1 MPTIKAHIGPKK
13 KYNTVPTVRLKE
25 EKEKRDSKD
34 AQRQQRK
41 EAKKERQQIKKEQAK
56 EHADE
61 YDKHLENLTDEE
73 KKNIAS
79 MFKDAATK
87 WKGLPEEEK
96 QKRSTMTQ
104 DERVTILTDLKE
116 KLNKIKGVKFDYDT
130 PGTGLVPGMLV
141 GLMNYVGHGFG
152 EEYNLLQ
159 NMKRE
164 NMPAYTPMADVVVSA
179 KRKSDGAGGK
189 RRRTRTRT
197 KRRKQRGGRW
207 LGRSSG
213 PTNKK
218 GSRKNTKKKRT
229 KNKTKKKRT
238 KKKRRKRRR

>member
-1 MPTIKAHIGPKK
+1 MIKAHIGSKK
-13 KYNTVPTVRLKE
+13 KYNTVPTVRLEE
-25 EKEKRDSKD
+25 EKEKRDRKD
-34 AQRQQRK
+34 AQQQQQKDARKERRQRK
-41 EAKKERQQIKKEQAK
+41 K
-56 EHADE
+56 EHAVE
-61 YDKHLENLTDEE
+61 YDKHLKNLTDE
-73 KKNIAS
+73 KKKKIAS
-79 MFKDAATK
+79 MFKDAAAR
-87 WKGLPEEEK
+87 WKGLSEEEK
-96 QKRSTMTQ
+96 RGTMTQ
-104 DERVTILTDLKE
+104 DKRAEILTKLEENLKE
-116 KLNKIKGVKFDYDT
+116 IKGVKYDDSH
-130 PGTGLVPGMLV
+130 PGTGMVPGFMV

-159 NMKRE
+159 NMKNMKRE

-179 KRKSDGAGGK
+179 NKRERDGAGGK
-189 RRRTRTRT
+189 RRRTRTRR

>member
-1 MPTIKAHIGPKK
+1 MPIKARIRSTRHW
-13 KYNTVPTVRLKE
+13 NTVPTDRLEE
-25 EKEKRDSKD
+25 EKERKKERDRKD
-34 AQRQQRK
+34 AQRK
-41 EAKKERQQIKKEQAK
+41 DAKKERQQRKKEQAK

-61 YDKHLENLTDEE
+61 YDKHLKNLTDEE

-79 MFKDAATK
+79 MFKDAAAK

-104 DERVTILTDLKE
+104 DERVTILTDLKK
-116 KLNKIKGVKFDYDT
+116 KLDKITGVKFDYDT
-130 PGTGLVPGMLV
+130 PGTGWVPGMLV

-179 KRKSDGAGGK
+179 NKRERDGAGGK